1 MKGSLKRGN
10 TIRVLKSQPVN
21 GQSGQLKLPQEQLDK
36 ALLDAFDLMQRC
48 LLDTTFIVLGDA
60 AKCIKERRGLDCNKL
75 EFGIEKRY
83 LTPEVMSTLKE
94 WVKGGQFV
102 DNGFSYVFEGVPVRF
117 KYITRRYRFFKN
129 LDSQIYMPEWYKIA
143 NPFKNYWK
151 ARFLIT

>member
-1 MKGSLKRGN
+1 
-10 TIRVLKSQPVN
+10 VN
-21 GQSGQLKLPQEQLDK
+21 LPNGEPKLSQEQLDK
-36 ALLDAFDLMQRC
+36 ALLDTFDLMQRC

-94 WVKGGQFV
+94 WVKGGLFV

-117 KYITRRYRFFKN
+117 KFIKRKYKFFEN

>member
-1 MKGSLKRGN
+1 MKGNLKKEN
-10 TIRVLKSQPVN
+10 TIRGLKSPRVN
-21 GQSGQLKLPQEQLDK
+21 LPNGEPKLSQEQLDK
-36 ALLDAFDLMQRC
+36 ALLDTFDLMQRC

-94 WVKGGQFV
+94 WVKGGLFV

-117 KYITRRYRFFKN
+117 KFIKRKYKFFEN

>member
-1 MKGSLKRGN
+1 MKGNLKKGSTMRAS
-10 TIRVLKSQPVN
+10 RSQRVN
-21 GQSGQLKLPQEQLDK
+21 GANGEHKLPQDKLDH

-60 AKCIKERRGLDCNKL
+60 AKCIKEKRGLDCNKL

-83 LTPEVMSTLKE
+83 VTTEVLSTLKD

-117 KYITRRYRFFKN
+117 KYITRRYRFFKD
-129 LDSQIYMPEWYKIA
+129 LDTMLHMPEFYKIA
-143 NPFKNYWK
+143 NPFNSYWK
-151 ARFLIT
+151 ARYLIQ